1 MKTMRRL
8 SYVAPLLTVA
18 LLVLTPAAGAQQE
31 DQGGAG
37 TTAPNTWQVSIGD
50 FFFDPADA
58 AVGAGDSIVFVNE
71 GAEAHTVTS
80 DDGQFDSGTL
90 NPGESYTVTF
100 EGEGTITYH
109 CSIHPEMVGSVTVGG
124 GSGGDTPSA
133 GESDSTASEPEQP
146 AGETIYIPGGTLT
159 HYEST

>member
-1 MKTMRRL
+1 MRR
-8 SYVAPLLTVA
+8 SSFVAPLLIVA
-18 LLVLTPAAGAQQE
+18 LLMLAPAVGAQQEE

-58 AVGAGDSIVFVNE
+58 AVGAGDSIAFVNE

-90 NPGESYTVTF
+90 NPGKSYTVTF

-109 CSIHPEMVGSVTVGG
+109 CSMHPKMV
-124 GSGGDTPSA
+124 
-133 GESDSTASEPEQP
+133 
-146 AGETIYIPGGTLT
+146 
-159 HYEST
+159 

>member
-1 MKTMRRL
+1 MRR
-8 SYVAPLLTVA
+8 SSFVAPLLIVA
-18 LLVLTPAAGAQQE
+18 SLMLAPAAGAQQE
-31 DQGGAG
+31 EDQGGAA
-37 TTAPNTWQVSIGD
+37 TTAPNSWQVSIGD

-71 GAEAHTVTS
+71 GQDAHTVTS

-124 GSGGDTPSA
+124 GSGGENSTS
-133 GESDSTASEPEQP
+133 GEPDSSTASEPEQP